1 MKEIANRPHGL
12 LWPVGKQTMIA
23 VVDLKKYFPV
33 VSGIRSLFSRSR
45 GKVVKAVDSLSFEIP
60 TGSVL
65 GLVGESGCGKTTTG
79 RILVGLDQ
87 ATSGEVFLHGE
98 SGQELRKKDLKGFY
112 RKAQMIFQDPYG
124 SINPQHN
131 VLRILSKPLWY
142 QGVRDR
148 AVVRRKTLET
158 LELVGLSPPE
168 DFLEK
173 YPHLLSGG
181 QRQRL
186 CIGRAI
192 ILDPQFLVADEP
204 ISMLDVSIKAGII
217 ALLKT
222 LVRQKSLSLLYI
234 THDLAT
240 VGHICDRIAI
250 MYLGK
255 IVEIGPAGKVLDWPL
270 HPYTKALISA
280 IPIPDPDTHREEL
293 RISGAIPDP
302 INLPPGCRFAP
313 RCPKAET
320 ACRQKEPGLIPTA
333 ADPGHQVACFR
344 TARP

>member
-1 MKEIANRPHGL
+1 
-12 LWPVGKQTMIA
+12 MIS
-23 VVDLKKYFPV
+23 VVALKKYFPV

-45 GKVVKAVDSLSFEIP
+45 GKFVKAVDSVSFEIP
-60 TGSVL
+60 SGSVL
-65 GLVGESGCGKTTTG
+65 GLVGESGCGKTTAG

-87 ATSGEVFLHGE
+87 ATSGEVLINGE
-98 SGQELRKKDLKGFY
+98 SGQELRKRDLKGFY

-131 VLRILSKPLWY
+131 VARILSKPLWY

-148 AVVRRKTLET
+148 AVVRQKTLET
-158 LELVGLSPPE
+158 LDLVGLSPPE

-217 ALLKT
+217 ALLKD
-222 LVRQKSLSLLYI
+222 LVRRKSLSLLYI

-255 IVEIGPAGKVLDWPL
+255 IVEIGPAGTVLDHPL
-270 HPYTKALISA
+270 HPYTRALISA

-293 RISGAIPDP
+293 RIAGAIPDP

-320 ACRQKEPGLIPTA
+320 GCREQEPGLLPSA
-333 ADPGHQVACFR
+333 ADPEHRVACFR
-344 TARP
+344 TVEP

>member
-1 MKEIANRPHGL
+1 
-12 LWPVGKQTMIA
+12 MIS

-45 GKVVKAVDSLSFEIP
+45 GKVVKAVDSVSFEISS
-60 TGSVL
+60 GSVL

-87 ATSGEVFLHGE
+87 ATSGEVLINGE
-98 SGQELRKKDLKGFY
+98 NGQELRKKDLKGFY

-131 VLRILSKPLWY
+131 VTRILSKPLWY

-148 AVVRRKTLET
+148 AAVRQKTLET
-158 LELVGLSPPE
+158 LDLVGLSPPE

-217 ALLKT
+217 ALLKD
-222 LVRQKSLSLLYI
+222 LVRRKSLSLLYI

-240 VGHICDRIAI
+240 VGHICDHIAI

-255 IVEIGPAGKVLDWPL
+255 IVEIGPAGTVLDHSL
-270 HPYTKALISA
+270 HPYTRALISA

-293 RISGAIPDP
+293 RIAGAIPDP
-302 INLPPGCRFAP
+302 VNLPPGCRFAP
-313 RCPKAET
+313 RCPKADT
-320 ACRQKEPGLIPTA
+320 ACRQKEPGLIPSV
-333 ADPGHQVACFR
+333 ADPEHRVACFR
-344 TARP
+344 TVEP

>member
-1 MKEIANRPHGL
+1 M
-12 LWPVGKQTMIA
+12 GKKTMIS
-23 VVDLKKYFPV
+23 VVALKKYFPV

-45 GKVVKAVDSLSFEIP
+45 GKVVKAVDSVSFEIP
-60 TGSVL
+60 PGRVL

-87 ATSGEVFLHGE
+87 ATSGDVFINGE
-98 SGQELRKKDLKGFY
+98 SGQELRKRDRKGFY

-131 VLRILSKPLWY
+131 VADIISRPLRY

-148 AVVRRKTLET
+148 AAVRRKTLET

-168 DFLEK
+168 DFIEQ

-192 ILDPQFLVADEP
+192 ILDPRFLVADEP

-217 ALLKT
+217 ALLKN
-222 LVRQKSLSLLYI
+222 LIRQKGLSLLYI

-240 VGHICDRIAI
+240 VGHICDRVAI
-250 MYLGK
+250 MYLGR
-255 IVEIGPAGKVLDWPL
+255 IVEIGPAATVLDHPL
-270 HPYTKALISA
+270 HPYTRALISA
-280 IPIPDPDTHREEL
+280 IPIPDPDARREDI
-293 RISGAIPDP
+293 RIAGAIPDP
-302 INLPPGCRFAP
+302 INLPQGCRFAP
-313 RCPKAET
+313 RCPVAEDR
-320 ACRQKEPGLIPTA
+320 CRREEPELLSNPAIPE
-333 ADPGHQVACFR
+333 HQVACFR
-344 TARP
+344 RVEG